1 MTRRAAM
8 GIGGTAVMA
17 MTAVTAAFL
26 AYRDPPPD
34 VSAASLPATLV
45 ITDRRGTPLREH
57 RRRSGERCLP
67 VSLDA
72 MSPAIRCAMIA
83 AEDKRFARH
92 AGVDPVAVARA
103 AVDNLG
109 AGRVVS
115 GASTLTWQLARMARP
130 QPRTLVNKLR
140 EALWALRI
148 ERYTGKD
155 DLLAT
160 YLNRVPFGGT
170 LYGVEAA
177 ARAYF
182 GKPASALDWAEASL
196 LAGIPQAPARF
207 RPDRRPER
215 ALHRREYVIGRLVA
229 CNPDLAA
236 TAPRMAEIPEIHFN
250 SAPFLAP
257 HFTGLI
263 IATHPAP
270 ASGAPLRTTLDLPM
284 QQAAESAAMPYAQ
297 RLGSAGIDGL
307 AVVVLDVRSSAVRV
321 MIGSPD
327 YFAAGSGQINGA
339 LALRSPGSALKP
351 FIYTEAF
358 ERGLLTPATLLSD
371 APAVYR
377 DYTPSNFDRQFRGS
391 VSAHDALAMS
401 LNIPALEL
409 TRQIGLERVY
419 NRMRDAGLG
428 KTWLEADRYGLPLA
442 IGVAGVTLLDLVN
455 AYAVLARE
463 GLYTGYRLVEDT
475 PPDTPR
481 RLWHAGAAYMT
492 ATILRDAAWQ
502 AGVTDVHADTQSA
515 PFALK
520 TGTSNGYRDAWAI
533 AYNPEFVTGVWIGRA
548 DGAGHAD
555 LIGVQTAVPVCAAVF
570 RTLYPAGMAGPWF
583 TPPADVAVR
592 EVCAVSGRP
601 PTMHCLRRHTADWL
615 QGVSDARPCE
625 LCHAAVVLDTLR
637 CTLNRPLN
645 RPSYSDTLNPNRNRN
660 HQLP

>member
-1 MTRRAAM
+1 MTRRPTLC
-8 GIGGTAVMA
+8 IGGTMA
-17 MTAVTAAFL
+17 MTLVAIAAAVYAFL
-26 AYRDPPPD
+26 DPPPD
-34 VSAASLPATLV
+34 VSAAALPATLV

-72 MSPAIRCAMIA
+72 MSPAIRAAMIA
-83 AEDKRFARH
+83 AEDKRFHEH
-92 AGVDPVAVARA
+92 AGVDPVAIARA
-103 AVDNLG
+103 SLDNLR

-115 GASTLTWQLARMARP
+115 GASTLTWQLARMAQP
-130 QPRTLVNKLR
+130 QPRTFRNKLR

-148 ERYTGKD
+148 ERRTGKEE
-155 DLLAT
+155 LLSA

-182 GKPASALDWAEASL
+182 GKPAAALDWAEASL

-207 RPDRRPER
+207 RPDRRPDR
-215 ALHRREYVIGRLVA
+215 ALHRREYVIERLIA
-229 CNPDLAA
+229 SNPDLVA
-236 TAPRMAEIPEIHFN
+236 TAPRMVEIPEIHFN
-250 SAPFLAP
+250 PAPFLAP

-263 IATHPAP
+263 INTHPAP

-307 AVVVLDVRSSAVRV
+307 AVVVLDVRTSAVRV

-327 YFAAGSGQINGA
+327 FFAGDHGQINGA

-428 KTWLEADRYGLPLA
+428 KTWQEADHYGLPLA
-442 IGVAGVTLLDLVN
+442 IGVASVSLLDLVN

-463 GLYTGYRLVEDT
+463 GLYTGYRLLEDS
-475 PPDTPR
+475 PADAPR

-492 ATILRDAAWQ
+492 STILRDAAWD

-533 AYNPEFVTGVWIGRA
+533 AYNPEFVTGVWMGRP
-548 DGAGHAD
+548 DGGGHAD
-555 LIGVQTAVPVCAAVF
+555 LIGARSAVPICAAVF
-570 RTLYPAGMAGPWF
+570 RTLYPPGTAGPWF
-583 TPPADVAVR
+583 TPPTDVATR
-592 EVCAVSGRP
+592 EVCAASGRS
-601 PTMHCLRRHTADWL
+601 PTAHCLRRHVADWL
-615 QGVSDARPCE
+615 PGISDARPCGI
-625 LCHAAVVLDTLR
+625 CHAAVCSR
-637 CTLNRPLN
+637 
-645 RPSYSDTLNPNRNRN
+645 
-660 HQLP
+660 